1 MCVFTAAG
9 GGGKRLQTLCVT
21 LSTVR
26 QEERRGQED
35 CSMTGKSNS
44 AMRYSSKYSS
54 NHFNEITAQLWSK
67 CFQLDKNLGSTSQKT
82 ILNNMGMLPTLVE
95 GKQMTQCCEMARS
108 HSRQHLV
115 KATPHF
121 LRFKRLFCAERLQ
134 EVSSPLAHFHNIS
147 LLFND
152 YLRTKN
158 SSSYCRQRK

>member
-1 MCVFTAAG
+1 MCFHCCWGRRKKSPNSLCHIEHSQTRRE
-9 GGGKRLQTLCVT
+9 KRT
-21 LSTVR
+21 
-26 QEERRGQED
+26 RGQED
-35 CSMTGKSNS
+35 RKTTGKSNS

-54 NHFNEITAQLWSK
+54 NQFNEITSQLWSK
-67 CFQLDKNLGSTSQKT
+67 RFQLDKNLGSRSQKT

-121 LRFKRLFCAERLQ
+121 LRFKCLFYAERSQ
-134 EVSSPLAHFHNIS
+134 EVSSPLFHFHNIS

-152 YLRTKN
+152 F
-158 SSSYCRQRK
+158 